1 MIKNYMAHRI
11 HLLFI
16 LIFFSIIMCSC
27 GVRDPKPPFNPTA
40 IRNIPVTPVKP
51 PEGSIYDSNSNVGI
65 FQDFR
70 ARKTGDVITI
80 LIEEDLKGEKNVETN
95 TDKQSEISSG
105 IGGVFG
111 TELAKLLSPAGTT
124 IADPTKMFSGSSQ
137 DTFKGTGKTSR
148 DGNLKGT
155 VSARVVDVFPNGNI
169 MIEGT
174 RELKINNESQYLILT
189 GIVRPQD
196 IKSDNTISSTKLAD
210 ARISYTGGGSLS
222 EKTSPGWF
230 SRLMGVFAPF

>member
-1 MIKNYMAHRI
+1 MKSKNI
-11 HLLFI
+11 FLLF
-16 LIFFSIIMCSC
+16 LVFVSIFGC
-27 GVRDPKPPFNPTA
+27 GSKEPSPPFVPTA
-40 IRNIPVTPVKP
+40 IRNIPLAPTKP
-51 PEGSIYDSNSNVGI
+51 PEGSIYDPNSNVGL

-95 TDKQSEISSG
+95 TDKESEISSG

-111 TELAKLLSPAGTT
+111 TGLANMLSPAGTT
-124 IADPTKMFSGSSQ
+124 VSDPTTMFTGSSK

-148 DGNLKGT
+148 DANLKGT
-155 VSARVVDVFPNGNI
+155 VSARVVDVFPDGNL
-169 MIEGT
+169 MVEGT

-189 GIVRPQD
+189 GIVRPKD

-210 ARISYTGGGSLS
+210 ARISYTGGGALS
-222 EKTSPGWF
+222 EKTNPGWF
-230 SRLMGVFAPF
+230 SRLLGVFAPF